1 MRVVEKYTSVFSA
14 NLAKGLL
21 ESHGINA
28 MVLNENLSVITG
40 VMNTD
45 LISVELAVSDEDY
58 SRASKLLAA
67 SSNAE

>member
-21 ESHGINA
+21 QSHGINA
-28 MVLNENLSVITG
+28 MVLNENLGVITG
-40 VMNTD
+40 VMNAD
-45 LISVELAVSDEDY
+45 LLSLELMVNDEDY